1 MERLVT
7 TAQAA
12 SILGISLQGIHYR
25 IKSNKLKSIKQSGK
39 TFVYISSELE
49 NKQRDDLKIEE
60 TKNDSYI
67 DMIIS
72 GKDEQISF
80 LKKSFKHLRLHHK
93 EELRRLEKNQKN
105 IINVFNS
112 EIKLLQSAF
121 SEMRSIY
128 KPQIEQKKDRFISL
142 ANFSLYLK
150 ENGKSNQDIKSIIVE
165 AIKKNDKRFI
175 FSASS
180 KKVMILNS
188 DFSDLV

>member
-12 SILGISLQGIHYR
+12 SILGISLQGVHYR
-25 IKSNKLKSIKQSGK
+25 IKSNKLKSIKQAGK
-39 TFVYISSELE
+39 TFVYISSEVE
-49 NKQRDDLKIEE
+49 NKQKEE
-60 TKNDSYI
+60 IKTVETQKNSYI

-72 GKDEQISF
+72 GKDDQISY
-80 LKKSFKHLRLHHK
+80 LKKSFKHLRIQHK
-93 EELRRLEKNQKN
+93 EEIRRLEKNQKN

-128 KPQIEQKKDRFISL
+128 KPQIEEKKDKFITL

-150 ENGKSNQDIKSIIVE
+150 ENGKTNQDIKHIILE
-165 AIKKNDKRFI
+165 AIKKNDERFI
-175 FSASS
+175 FSSAS

-188 DFSDLV
+188 DFSDLI